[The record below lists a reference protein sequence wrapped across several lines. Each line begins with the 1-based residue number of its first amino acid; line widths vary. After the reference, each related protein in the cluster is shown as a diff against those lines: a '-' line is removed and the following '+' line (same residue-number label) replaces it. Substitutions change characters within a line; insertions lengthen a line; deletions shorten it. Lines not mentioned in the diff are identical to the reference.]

1 MPVVTVSWL
10 EGRTPEQREALVE
23 AITKAM
29 SNIGGAKPE
38 SVNIILNDVAP
49 THWSKDGKLFAQ
61 RQKADGDSRADSETT
76 THPSPTTTVN
86 LAEFGDATRTVFD
99 LEQPR
104 REGMPIFPAH
114 RPGYTYLLHRHHE
127 DDYQETRPRTSAS
140 GVIICMEHTGTHIDA
155 ICHQADD
162 LMLFG
167 NVPVAQV
174 QTGKGFTRGGAE
186 EIPSIFAPGVLL
198 DVAASKGVDALER
211 GYAVTRAD
219 LRSCCEDQGIEVQPG
234 DVVLVRTGNARNYWD
249 DSEAYLAGPGMAADA
264 SRWLASRG
272 VLAVGAD
279 NMAWD
284 VIGAAD
290 PELGVMLP
298 GHLILLARHGI
309 HIIENLDL
317 EQLAQAGRHSF
328 LFVCA
333 SPKFVGATGS
343 PVRPLAVVGGGDQQ
357 PQSE

>member
-61 RQKADGDSRADSETT
+61 RLKADGDGRADSETT
-76 THPSPTTTVN
+76 TPPSPTTTVN

-104 REGMPIFPAH
+104 REGMPVFPPH
-114 RPGYTYLLHRHHE
+114 LPGYTYLLHRHHE
-127 DDYQETRPRTSAS
+127 DDYEETRPRTSAS

-167 NVPVAQV
+167 SVPVAQV

-198 DVAASKGVDALER
+198 DAAASKGVQTLEQ
-211 GYAVTRAD
+211 GYAITAAD
-219 LRSCCEDQGIEVQPG
+219 LQACCEHQGITIQSG
-234 DVVLVRTGNARNYWD
+234 DVVLIRTGNARNYWD
-249 DSEAYLAGPGMAADA
+249 DHEAYLAGPGMAADA
-264 SRWLASRG
+264 SRWLAAHE

-284 VIGAAD
+284 VIGAVD
-290 PELGVMLP
+290 PDLGVMLP

-317 EQLAQAGRHSF
+317 EQLAHAGRHSF

-343 PVRPLAVVGGGDQQ
+343 PVRPLAVVNGGDQR
-357 PQSE
+357 PQSR